1 MPTKNRIANKQTNKQ
16 TKKMM
21 FLAIAKQILKFL
33 KQDRKQN

>member
-1 MPTKNRIANKQTNKQ
+1 MPTKNRIANKQTN
-16 TKKMM
+16 KMM